1 MLPSPALICELF
13 SYLCPHMLN
22 QILGIPVWFFF
33 LHGSYL
39 KISFQICK
47 RALNRYVYASGRLGG
62 DSFFSSPERGPS
74 RSFPLPRSQWPEFPE
89 EGGHSAKLRNGKLS
103 SSHRPLDNGDLVL
116 LSTPQSSVTEDHLPP
131 NSGNPLLR
139 LFLREAWKAHVL
151 LF

>member
-1 MLPSPALICELF
+1 MSPYVESNSRNPRLA
-13 SYLCPHMLN
+13 
-22 QILGIPVWFFF
+22 FF

-47 RALNRYVYASGRLGG
+47 GALNRYVYASGRLGG

-74 RSFPLPRSQWPEFPE
+74 RSFPLPGSQWPEFPE

-103 SSHRPLDNGDLVL
+103 SSRKPSDNGDPVL
-116 LSTPQSSVTEDHLPP
+116 LSTLQSGETEGHLPP

-139 LFLREAWKAHVL
+139 LFLREVWKAHVL
-151 LF
+151 LL